1 MHRLLI
7 TPGDPAGIG
16 LDLALELATITSDDE
31 LVLVCDPALLMARAH
46 LLQRD
51 IRIDEIQLSDDP
63 SHTALGVIKV
73 IPVMASS
80 AALPGQPDP
89 SNSAY
94 VIACLDVACDACLA
108 GQADALVTGP
118 INKAII
124 NDAGIAFSGHT
135 EHLQRRCGVERVV
148 MMLATHQLKVA
159 LVTTHL
165 PLRAVPDAVTPQRID
180 QILTILLQG
189 LRQDFGLA
197 QPRILVAG
205 LNPHAGENGYLGDEE
220 INVITPTLEAWRTR
234 GESVIGPLPAD
245 TLFTE
250 HWLAQCDAALA
261 MYHDQGLPVLKHAGF
276 GKAVNITLGLPIVR
290 TSVDHGTAYDL
301 AGKGTC
307 HSGSFLQAIAFAR
320 NMAKVRANATASPL

>member
-16 LDLALELATITSDDE
+16 LDLALELATIASDDE
-31 LVLVCDPALLMARAH
+31 LVLVCDPTLLMARAH

-51 IRIDEIQLSDDP
+51 IRIDEIQLLDDP

-124 NDAGIAFSGHT
+124 KGHYGEVYKNKDSLYITKHASIRYKIENDSY
-135 EHLQRRCGVERVV
+135 E
-148 MMLATHQLKVA
+148 LKYWA
-159 LVTTHL
+159 
-165 PLRAVPDAVTPQRID
+165 LRAA
-180 QILTILLQG
+180 
-189 LRQDFGLA
+189 
-197 QPRILVAG
+197 
-205 LNPHAGENGYLGDEE
+205 E
-220 INVITPTLEAWRTR
+220 
-234 GESVIGPLPAD
+234 
-245 TLFTE
+245 
-250 HWLAQCDAALA
+250 
-261 MYHDQGLPVLKHAGF
+261 
-276 GKAVNITLGLPIVR
+276 
-290 TSVDHGTAYDL
+290 
-301 AGKGTC
+301 
-307 HSGSFLQAIAFAR
+307 
-320 NMAKVRANATASPL
+320 